1 MNSKFKYTIINPV
14 IPQHRMINLF
24 LWIRITGGWF
34 LNFAIDSLLCHG
46 KSLGV
51 LKYHC
56 PLLSYGGFMCNKR
69 QTCDNAC

>member
-1 MNSKFKYTIINPV
+1 
-14 IPQHRMINLF
+14 MINLV

-34 LNFAIDSLLCHG
+34 LNFAIDSLCCHG

-51 LKYHC
+51 LKYNC
-56 PLLSYGGFMCNKR
+56 PLLSYGGFIYDKR